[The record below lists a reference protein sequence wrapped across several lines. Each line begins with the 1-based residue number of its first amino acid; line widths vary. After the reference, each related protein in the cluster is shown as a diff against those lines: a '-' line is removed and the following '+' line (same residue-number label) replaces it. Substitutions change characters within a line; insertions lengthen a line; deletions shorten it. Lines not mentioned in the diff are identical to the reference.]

1 MDDVDHRI
9 AALQSQIGRLQAE
22 VIALRISGSYAVH
35 ALTAALVRRGAVSP
49 REVAAILET
58 YADGF
63 DSQGGQ
69 GRGPEASTIRTEVA
83 ETLKRQAAELVKVV
97 AVAESPRAA

>member
-1 MDDVDHRI
+1 MDDVDHKI

-35 ALTAALVRRGAVSP
+35 ALTAAVVARGLVTP
-49 REVAAILET
+49 CEVAALLET
-58 YADGF
+58 YANGF
-63 DSQGGQ
+63 DSQGGK

-83 ETLKRQAAELVKVV
+83 ETLKRQAAEVMKVV
-97 AVAESPRAA
+97 AASESPRAA